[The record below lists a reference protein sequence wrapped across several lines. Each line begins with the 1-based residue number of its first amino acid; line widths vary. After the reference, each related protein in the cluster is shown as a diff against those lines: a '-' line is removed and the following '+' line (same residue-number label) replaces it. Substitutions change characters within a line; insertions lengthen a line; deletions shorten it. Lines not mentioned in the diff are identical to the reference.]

1 MDGIIAGI
9 GPRMIVDPELSLAW
23 HDHPEPERGSIS
35 DLVRSAAA
43 RSPDVPALIG
53 PAGTMTYG
61 ELIARADH
69 MRAALIARGA
79 RRGDLIAVLSGRDLD
94 LPALLLGVLDA
105 GCGYVPIA
113 PHYPRAFTESVLAA
127 AQPSLIVVAAGMS
140 QQFGPEWQNRVIMT
154 DAITRAG
161 TAPPPAA
168 RASDTAYV
176 IFTSGST
183 GRPKGV
189 VVRHEN
195 VTRLMVSPSYATI
208 DSRSIALAL
217 SPPSF
222 DAAVFDLWPFLAAG
236 ARVVLHPDAPPTPD
250 SIAELVRR
258 HGVTTAFITT
268 GVFNRTAED
277 RPDALAGVE
286 VLTGG
291 ERGSAEAARRILD
304 ARASAVVHCYG
315 PTETAV
321 FTTTARFTPASSP
334 SEPFPIGRPVAG
346 TACYVLDPDQ
356 RPVAFGTEGELWIG
370 GEAVATGY
378 LGDVQLTRERFRPDP
393 FRPGALMYRS
403 GDGVCMQRDGSLVF
417 LERLDEQ
424 LKIRG
429 HRVEPGAIARHLE
442 AIDDVRGAIV
452 LAAELSPGD
461 VRLHAFVTTSAT
473 HGLTEAQLRSQ
484 LQADLPAAMVPSRI
498 VIVPS
503 FPLSAN
509 GKIDREALLSRL
521 RADASSE
528 IAFDDPNEAA
538 VAALFTSILKL
549 APAGAADDFFD
560 LGGDS
565 LLAMRLLGQLRAQ
578 LGWHG
583 TLQDLYTDATVRG
596 IARRLAD
603 AAAMPFEAGVL

>member
-1 MDGIIAGI
+1 MNGI
-9 GPRMIVDPELSLAW
+9 GSRMIVDPELSLAW
-23 HDHPEPERGSIS
+23 HDHPEPERGSIG

-43 RSPDVPALIG
+43 RAPDLLALISA
-53 PAGTMTYG
+53 AGTMTYR

-69 MRAALIARGA
+69 VRATLIARGA
-79 RRGDLIAVLSGRDLD
+79 QRGDLIAVLASRHLD

-113 PHYPRAFTESVLAA
+113 PHYPKAFTDSVLAM
-127 AQPSLIVVAAGMS
+127 AQPASIITASGMA
-140 QQFGPEWQNRVIMT
+140 QQLGSEWRDRVIVPG
-154 DAITRAG
+154 AIVSGVPA
-161 TAPPPAA
+161 PPAA

-208 DSRSIALAL
+208 DSRSVALAL

-268 GVFNRTAED
+268 GLFNRIAED

-291 ERGSAEAARRILD
+291 ERGSAEAAWRILD
-304 ARASAVVHCYG
+304 GGASAVVHCYG

-321 FTTTARFTPASSP
+321 FTTTARFTAASPP
-334 SEPFPIGRPVAG
+334 SEPFSIGGPVAG

-356 RPVAFGTEGELWIG
+356 HPVAFGTEGELWIG

-429 HRVEPGAIARHLE
+429 HRVEPDAIARHLE
-442 AIDDVRGAIV
+442 AIDGVRGAIV
-452 LAAELSPGD
+452 LSAELSPGD
-461 VRLHAFVTTSAT
+461 VRLHAFVTTKSQS
-473 HGLTEAQLRSQ
+473 GPVEAELRSQ
-484 LQADLPAAMVPSRI
+484 LQAALPAALVPSRI

-509 GKIDREALLSRL
+509 GKIDRDALLSHL
-521 RADASSE
+521 RTDASSE
-528 IAFDDPNEAA
+528 TTFNDPDEAA
-538 VAALFTSILKL
+538 VAALFTSVLKL
-549 APAGAADDFFD
+549 APASTDDDFFD

-583 TLQDLYTDATVRG
+583 TLQDLYADATVRG
-596 IARRLAD
+596 IGRRVAD
-603 AAAMPFEAGVL
+603 AAAGPFEAGVL

>member
-1 MDGIIAGI
+1 MAGIMGGI
-9 GPRMIVDPELSLAW
+9 GPRLIVAPELSLAW
-23 HDHPEPERGSIS
+23 HDHPEPERGSIG

-43 RSPDVPALIG
+43 RSPDVPALISA
-53 PAGTMTYG
+53 AGTMTYG

-69 MRAALIARGA
+69 VRTTLIARGA
-79 RRGDLIAVLSGRDLD
+79 RRGDLVAVLSGRDLD

-113 PHYPRAFTESVLAA
+113 PHYPKAFTESVLAT
-127 AQPSLIVVAAGMS
+127 AQPALIVVAADTA
-140 QQFGPEWQNRVIMT
+140 QQLGPQWRDRVIAT
-154 DAITRAG
+154 DALASAG
-161 TAPPPAA
+161 AVPPPAA
-168 RASDTAYV
+168 RTSDTAYV

-195 VTRLMVSPSYATI
+195 VTRLMVSSSYVTLNNN
-208 DSRSIALAL
+208 SVALAL

-236 ARVVLHPDAPPTPD
+236 ARVVLHSNEPPTPD
-250 SIAELVRR
+250 NIADLVGR

-268 GVFNRTAED
+268 GLFNRIAED

-291 ERGSAEAARRILD
+291 ERGSAAAAQRVLN
-304 ARASAVVHCYG
+304 AGASAVVHCYG

-321 FTTTARFTPASSP
+321 FTTTARFTAAAPP
-334 SEPFPIGRPVAG
+334 SEPFSIGGPVAG
-346 TACYVLDPDQ
+346 TACYVLDSDLH
-356 RPVAFGTEGELWIG
+356 PVALGTEGELWIG
-370 GEAVATGY
+370 GEAVTTGY
-378 LGDVQLTRERFRPDP
+378 LGDAQLTRERFRPDP
-393 FRPGALMYRS
+393 FRPGGLMYRS

-442 AIDDVRGAIV
+442 AIEGVRGAIV

-461 VRLHAFVTTSAT
+461 VRLHAFVTISAAR
-473 HGLTEAQLRSQ
+473 GPAEAQLRSQ
-484 LQADLPAAMVPSRI
+484 LQAELPAAMVPSRF
-498 VIVPS
+498 VILPS

-509 GKIDREALLSRL
+509 GKIDRDALLSRL

-528 IAFDDPNEAA
+528 MEFDDPNEAA
-538 VAALFTSILKL
+538 VAALFTSVLKL
-549 APAGAADDFFD
+549 TPSGADDDFFD

-578 LGWHG
+578 LDWHG
-583 TLQDLYTDATVRG
+583 TLQDLYADATVRG

-603 AAAMPFEAGVL
+603 VAAFEAGVL